1 MNEGYE
7 KILDKFIEIER
18 EKVRAGSGDDMAYEL
33 QIQHYIDSERKL
45 WIEFM
50 RFFARELK
58 YGK

>member
-33 QIQHYIDSERKL
+33 QIQNYIDSERKL

-50 RFFARELK
+50 RFFERELK
-58 YGK
+58 FR